1 MHPSRFIAA
10 VLIAMWLL
18 TPEVLCLLPGVALT
32 MDEHECCERM
42 AGQCGRVPMP
52 DLHKCCQTVTSPNAV
67 ITTKAAE
74 HREPQIATVSFINS
88 TADVVRDFAAF
99 NHGLHS
105 LTTSPPPLT
114 SHESLAVLRI

>member
-1 MHPSRFIAA
+1 MHPSRLIAA
-10 VLIAMWLL
+10 VLVAMWLL

-52 DLHKCCQTVTSPNAV
+52 DLHKCCQTVTPANAV

-74 HREPQIATVSFINS
+74 HREPQIDTVSLIHS
-88 TADVVRDFAAF
+88 TADDARDLTAF

-105 LTTSPPPLT
+105 LTTNSPPPVFHT
-114 SHESLAVLRI
+114 SPDVLRI